1 MVFKLW
7 INLRQNNIVSKSSFS
22 QSALRKAAER
32 GCDVKNKI
40 DSSRWIGKKYTNSSW
55 TLQGRKSRSGRRG
68 WKRFRRRRR
77 RNGKGEVFHLRK
89 MKMVGQGSN
98 QCRWYCEGV
107 VVVFLLLVVL
117 MVGILVIRQVVVVSL
132 GWCELADEDLTPE
145 NSSKAVNRF
154 FPIKPSAF
162 LWLNVL
168 SWLASVPKSLTK
180 FNLSPTP
187 TPPTA
192 TTTPTTP
199 WWWWSPG
206 ASWTCQAKSGKEE
219 RWLGFGATEN
229 NSSFRF
235 LITHRHIYHVHDGD
249 DGDEDD
255 NNIIIMILDEN
266 PRPTKRSWTRV
277 RWSWLKPRLGKHS
290 TARCA
295 DWSQEQHLR

>member
-1 MVFKLW
+1 MNLAGKEKSFREERLEAIQKKEEEKWKRRSLPSAQNEDGRPGFKSMQVILW
-7 INLRQNNIVSKSSFS
+7 
-22 QSALRKAAER
+22 
-32 GCDVKNKI
+32 
-40 DSSRWIGKKYTNSSW
+40 
-55 TLQGRKSRSGRRG
+55 RSGG
-68 WKRFRRRRR
+68 GVLVACGVDGGHIGDPAGGGGEPWLVWAGRRRPHPR
-77 RNGKGEVFHLRK
+77 E
-89 MKMVGQGSN
+89 QQQSC
-98 QCRWYCEGV
+98 QQ
-107 VVVFLLLVVL
+107 VFLLL
-117 MVGILVIRQVVVVSL
+117 
-132 GWCELADEDLTPE
+132 
-145 NSSKAVNRF
+145 
-154 FPIKPSAF
+154 PIKPSAF

-255 NNIIIMILDEN
+255 NNIIIMILYEN